1 MLGLNNVQAFIGFSA
16 AGVVIGYL
24 ISVFL
29 DIFLS
34 STTETEN

>member
-1 MLGLNNVQAFIGFSA
+1 MLGLNNVQALLGFAA

-29 DIFLS
+29 DIFLP